1 MRNYFMAVDH
11 VFKILD
17 PNSWNPFLP
26 PKSSGYPADLIL

>member
-17 PNSWNPFLP
+17 PNCWNSFLP
-26 PKSSGYPADLIL
+26 PPKFRISF